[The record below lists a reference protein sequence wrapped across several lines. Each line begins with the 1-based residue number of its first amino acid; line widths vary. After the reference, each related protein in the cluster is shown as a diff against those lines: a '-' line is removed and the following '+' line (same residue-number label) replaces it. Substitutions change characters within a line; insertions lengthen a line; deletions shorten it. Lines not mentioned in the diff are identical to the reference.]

1 MSLERIAR
9 KRALNVLGL
18 NSGTSAD
25 ALDMAAVRITRSRG
39 IVRVTKLAVAGKR
52 IGQQMQELV
61 FQVADSKAT
70 TTDQII
76 LLDNLLGKFIGRAAA
91 AFIRKLARD
100 GIAIDMTASHG
111 QTVRHLPKKTR
122 FGGQWVNGSLQL
134 GSIDM
139 IAAQTGK
146 ITVGDF
152 RQADI
157 ALGNEGAPITTGA
170 MRRMFSSGGESRLIV
185 NIGGISNYFYFPK
198 PKSGLPTSAAD
209 CGPGNSLSDIL
220 SMRLF
225 GERCDRSGRRAASGT
240 LSNRLL
246 SLLLGDPFFT
256 GKALSTGRETFGC
269 EMAERIIEF
278 GRRFKLRKED
288 LLRTTV
294 ELTTNAIAIKIWP
307 FVRRD
312 TGLTRLYL
320 TGGGRRNRFLV
331 KRLGQH
337 LPDLDIRSIDEFGL
351 HADYVEA
358 AAYAVMGEACLR
370 SESLPVSSGM
380 FRGEPA
386 PVLGRIA
393 QPPMVG
399 PQIKVSMRV
408 TD

>member
-25 ALDMAAVRITRSRG
+25 ALDMAAVRISRSRG
-39 IVRVTKLAVAGKR
+39 IVKVTQLAVAGKR
-52 IGQQMQELV
+52 IGQQMQKLV

-76 LLDNLLGKFIGRAAA
+76 LLDNLLGKFMGRAAA

-111 QTVRHLPKKTR
+111 QTVRHLPKKVR

-146 ITVGDF
+146 MTVGDF

-170 MRRMFSSGGESRLIV
+170 MRRMFADGAESRLIV
-185 NIGGISNYFYFPK
+185 NIGGMSNFFYFPG
-198 PKSGLPTSAAD
+198 PKSGLPAFAAD

-220 SMRLF
+220 SAQLF
-225 GERCDRSGRRAASGT
+225 GERCDWNGRRAASGT

-256 GKALSTGRETFGC
+256 GKAMSTGRETFGC

-288 LLRTTV
+288 LLRTAV
-294 ELTTNAIAIKIWP
+294 ELTTNAVAIKVWP
-307 FVRRD
+307 LVRRD
-312 TGLTRLYL
+312 TGLTGLYL

-331 KRLGQH
+331 ECLRQH

-370 SESLPVSSGM
+370 SEPLPVSSRMSGG
-380 FRGEPA
+380 RPA

-393 QPPMVG
+393 QPPMLG
-399 PQIKVSMRV
+399 RK
-408 TD
+408 

>member
-9 KRALNVLGL
+9 KRTLNVLGL

-25 ALDMAAVRITRSRG
+25 ALDMAAVSITRSRG
-39 IVRVTKLAVAGKR
+39 TVKVTQLAVAGKR

-61 FQVADSKAT
+61 FQVTDSKT
-70 TTDQII
+70 TTTGQII
-76 LLDNLLGKFIGRAAA
+76 LLDNLLGKFMGRAAA

-111 QTVRHLPKKTR
+111 QTVRHLPGKTR
-122 FGGQWVNGSLQL
+122 FGDQWINGSLQL

-139 IAAQTGK
+139 IATQTGK
-146 ITVGDF
+146 TTVGDF

-170 MRRMFSSGGESRLIV
+170 MRRIFSDGRKSRLIV
-185 NIGGISNYFYFPK
+185 NIGGMSNYFHFPG
-198 PKSGLPTSAAD
+198 PKSGLPVSAAD

-220 SMRLF
+220 STRLF
-225 GERCDRSGRRAASGT
+225 GKRCDRSGRRAASGT

-256 GKALSTGRETFGC
+256 GKALSTGRETFGS
-269 EMAERIIEF
+269 EMVERIIEF
-278 GRRFKLRKED
+278 GHRFKLRKKD
-288 LLRTTV
+288 LLRTAV
-294 ELTTNAIAIKIWP
+294 ELTTNAIAIKVWP
-307 FVRRD
+307 LVRRD
-312 TGLTRLYL
+312 VGLTRLYL
-320 TGGGRRNRFLV
+320 TGGGRHNRFLV
-331 KRLGQH
+331 ERLGQH
-337 LPDLDIRSIDEFGL
+337 LPDLDIRSIDELGL

-358 AAYAVMGEACLR
+358 AAYAVLGEACLR
-370 SESLPVSSGM
+370 SEPLPVSSRM
-380 FRGEPA
+380 PRGKST

-393 QPPMVG
+393 QPP
-399 PQIKVSMRV
+399 VSWSQMRARV